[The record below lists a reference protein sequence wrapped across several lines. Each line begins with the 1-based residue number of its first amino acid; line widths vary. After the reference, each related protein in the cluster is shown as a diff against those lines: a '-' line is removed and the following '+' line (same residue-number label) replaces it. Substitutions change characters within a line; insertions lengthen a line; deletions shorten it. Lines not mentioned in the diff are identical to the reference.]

1 MPMVNGGENVP
12 PGIRV
17 GARPYVRFVILGIPR
32 SPTSKSRSTWQ
43 AHVRGSAVKEW
54 GTQPPIADHV
64 SVVLVHF
71 FKDGALDVDNM
82 IKPILDALTGIVFED
97 DRQVMQVLARKTELV
112 TGRQVLNASPDVV
125 AAIERDADFVYVS
138 VESAPDHGVMP

>member
-1 MPMVNGGENVP
+1 MVNSGESTR
-12 PGIRV
+12 PGQQV
-17 GARPYVRFVILGIPR
+17 SARPYVRFVVLGIPR

-54 GTQPPIADHV
+54 GAQPLVTDHV

-82 IKPILDALTGIVFED
+82 IKPILDALSGIVFED
-97 DRQVMQVLARKTELV
+97 DRQVAQVLARKTELV

-125 AAIERDADFVYVS
+125 AAIERGADFVYVS
-138 VESAPDHGVMP
+138 VESAPEHGVMP